1 MSETDTGLRP
11 RFRSRVWRTARF
23 AVALDAPRI
32 MGIVNVTPDSFSD
45 GDPGMTTER
54 ALATCER
61 LVREGA
67 HIRDLGGESS
77 RPGAEPVPL
86 ELELERVLPVVR
98 GAVTLG
104 VPVSVDSAKPE
115 VMRAALDLGAD
126 IVNDI
131 GALRVPGTL
140 DAVAA
145 YPSCGVVLMH
155 MRGVPRSMQ
164 AGEPHYDDVVAE
176 VGAFLGERAAAA
188 EAAGI
193 ARERIVVDAGV
204 GFGKTPAHNLALLA
218 RQRELCAGGLPPLL
232 AGWSRKS
239 TLVKLAG
246 LAGIP
251 RGQRTATQQATLDAA
266 SVAAAVLAV
275 ERGAA
280 IVRVHAV
287 AATAAALAVLLAA
300 KEPEREPAPADRS
313 GAGSI
318 IPAP

>member
-1 MSETDTGLRP
+1 VEGNTGLRP
-11 RFRSRVWRTARF
+11 RFLWRTSRF
-23 AVALDAPRI
+23 AVPLDAPRI

-45 GDPGMTTER
+45 GDPGMTPAR

-67 HIRDLGGESS
+67 HILDLGGESS

-86 ELELERVLPVVR
+86 DVELARVLPVLK

-104 VPVSVDSAKPE
+104 VPVSIDSAKPE

-131 GALRVPGTL
+131 GALRVPGAL
-140 DAVAA
+140 EAVAA
-145 YPSCGVVLMH
+145 HPSCGVVLMH

-164 AGEPHYDDVVAE
+164 AGEPTYGDVVAE
-176 VGAFLGERAAAA
+176 VRDFLAARAAAA
-188 EAAGI
+188 EAGGV
-193 ARERIVVDAGV
+193 ARERIVVDAGI

-218 RQRELCAGGLPPLL
+218 RQRELVDALPPLL

-239 TLVKLAG
+239 TVVKLAG

-251 RGQRTATQQATLDAA
+251 RGQRTAEQQATVDAA

-280 IVRVHAV
+280 VVRVHAV
-287 AATAAALAVLLAA
+287 AQTAAALALVAA
-300 KEPEREPAPADRS
+300 ARATPSPRE
-313 GAGSI
+313 
-318 IPAP
+318 